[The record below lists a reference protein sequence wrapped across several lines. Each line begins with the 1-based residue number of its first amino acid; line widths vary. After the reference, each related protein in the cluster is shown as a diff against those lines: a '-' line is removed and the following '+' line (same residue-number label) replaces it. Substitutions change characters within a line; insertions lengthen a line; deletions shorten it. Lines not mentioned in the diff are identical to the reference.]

1 MRVRS
6 SSVSAVALAALIAG
20 CGSSQDP
27 ATTATSQAAGSAGQP
42 QQVLNVGVPSTANA
56 TSAYLAGQKYFKD
69 EGLTFKPVVVNSGAE
84 AIPMLLKGQLD
95 ISLGDGIGTLTAAAN
110 GVPIAI
116 IGVATISPTDPKL
129 DPTAVVTADAGT
141 NAADLSGKKV
151 AVSQLGGAAELVTK
165 AAIDAQGGDSSK
177 VTFVE
182 LNPAQIAAAIKAGRV
197 AAGLVQEPFATM
209 AEQQGLHVLARP
221 QSEAEPG
228 LPATLFIASQR
239 YAEQHADVIAKFND
253 AVRKAAKEA
262 NGDPAV
268 ARKVA
273 ATFTGS
279 DAKTLARIRFP
290 VFAEDAAV
298 TGGVKDVL
306 ALANKYKLFP
316 KQPDLNTLIVAQPD
330 AGS

>member
-1 MRVRS
+1 
-6 SSVSAVALAALIAG
+6 
-20 CGSSQDP
+20 
-27 ATTATSQAAGSAGQP
+27 
-42 QQVLNVGVPSTANA
+42 
-56 TSAYLAGQKYFKD
+56 
-69 EGLTFKPVVVNSGAE
+69 
-84 AIPMLLKGQLD
+84 MLLKGQ
-95 ISLGDGIGTLTAAAN
+95 INITLGDGIGTLTAAAN

-129 DPTAVVTADAGT
+129 DPTAVITAGGGT
-141 NAADLSGKKV
+141 KAADLAGNKV
-151 AVSQLGGAAELVTK
+151 AVTQLGGAAELVTK

-182 LNPAQIAAAIKAGRV
+182 LNPAQISPAVKAGRV

-228 LPATLFIASQR
+228 LPATLWVTSQK
-239 YAEQHADVIAKFND
+239 YAKQHPDVIAKFTD

-273 ATFTGS
+273 ATFTDS
-279 DAKTLARIRFP
+279 SAKTLASIRFP
-290 VFAEDAAV
+290 VFAENVAA

-306 ALANKYKLFP
+306 ALANKYKLFS
-316 KQPDLNTLIVAQPD
+316 KQPDLNTLIVGRPN